1 MAYDLEEQEKLD
13 ALKDAWNR
21 YGNLAVG
28 ALAIVVIGFS
38 GMQWWNYHQH
48 KQAAEAASL
57 FGTLQTA
64 QQANQ
69 PKRVKDT
76 AAALIDKYAGTAYAA
91 RAALI
96 SASSN
101 SQAGDVTS
109 AQAQLQWVLDNSKE
123 NGMKQLAALRLA
135 ALLIDQKKAA
145 DAIKLLD
152 APHDEAFAARFADLK
167 GDALMQQNQ
176 PAQARASY
184 TIALEKLDAQSP
196 FRKYIEVKLDA
207 LGGET
212 K

>member
-48 KQAAEAASL
+48 KKSAEAASL

-76 AAALIDKYAGTAYAA
+76 AAALIDQYAGTAYAA

-101 SQAGDVTS
+101 SQAGDVAS
-109 AQAQLQWVLDNSKE
+109 AQAQLQWVLEHSDE
-123 NGMKQLAALRLA
+123 NGLKQLASLRLA
-135 ALLIDQKKAA
+135 ALLIDQKKPA

-152 APHDEAFAARFADLK
+152 APHDEAFAGRFADLK

-176 PAQARASY
+176 PVQARASY

>member
-21 YGNLAVG
+21 YGNLVVG
-28 ALAIVVIGFS
+28 VLAIAIIAAA
-38 GMQWWNYHQH
+38 GMQWWNYHQRQ
-48 KQAAEAASL
+48 KSAEAASL
-57 FGTLQTA
+57 FGTLETA

-76 AAALIDKYAGTAYAA
+76 AAALIDKYASTAYAA

-101 SQAGDVTS
+101 SQTGDFKS
-109 AQAQLQWVLDNSKE
+109 AQAQLQWVLDHSDE
-123 NGMKQLAALRLA
+123 NGLKQLASLRLA
-135 ALLIDQKKAA
+135 ALLIDQKNPAA
-145 DAIKLLD
+145 AIKLLD
-152 APHDEAFAARFADLK
+152 APHDEAFAGRFADLK

-196 FRKYIEVKLDA
+196 FRKYIEVKLDG

>member
-28 ALAIVVIGFS
+28 ALAILVIGFA
-38 GMQWWNYHQH
+38 GMQWWNYYQH
-48 KQAAEAASL
+48 KQSAEAASL

-64 QQANQ
+64 QQSNQ
-69 PKRVKDT
+69 PKLVKDT

-101 SQAGDVTS
+101 SQAGDLTS
-109 AQAQLQWVLDNSKE
+109 AQAQLQWVLDHSRE
-123 NGMKQLAALRLA
+123 NGMKQLASLRLA
-135 ALLIDQKKAA
+135 ALLIEQKKPA

>member
-48 KQAAEAASL
+48 KQSAEAASL

-69 PKRVKDT
+69 PKLVKDT

-101 SQAGDVTS
+101 SQAGDVAS
-109 AQAQLQWVLDNSKE
+109 AQAQLQWVLDHSDE
-123 NGMKQLAALRLA
+123 NGLKQLASLRLG

-152 APHDEAFAARFADLK
+152 APHDEAFAGRFADLK

-184 TIALEKLDAQSP
+184 TIALEKLDPQSP